1 LNFIISL
8 DGDRMDPE
16 TAYQPP
22 RQFARTTGIPESTL
36 AKMRMRGGGPPYVK
50 IGRSVRYSVSLGLAW
65 MEAHTRRHTSERSL
79 NERPRR
85 NNRRLTAASAPAE

>member
-1 LNFIISL
+1 
-8 DGDRMDPE
+8 MDPE

-65 MEAHTRRHTSERSL
+65 MEAHTCRNTSEHSL
-79 NERPRR
+79 NEMLNEGPHRD
-85 NNRRLTAASAPAE
+85 NRRLTVASAPAE

>member
-1 LNFIISL
+1 
-8 DGDRMDPE
+8 MDPE
-16 TAYQPP
+16 TAYQPA

-65 MEAHTRRHTSERSL
+65 MDAHTRRNTSERPLS
-79 NERPRR
+79 ERRPR
-85 NNRRLTAASAPAE
+85 NNRQRTVTAASEPAE

>member
-1 LNFIISL
+1 
-8 DGDRMDPE
+8 MAPE

-22 RQFARTTGIPESTL
+22 RQFAQTVGIPESTL

-65 MEAHTRRHTSERSL
+65 MEAHTRRHTSERPP
-79 NERPRR
+79 NERRSHV
-85 NNRRLTAASAPAE
+85 A

>member
-1 LNFIISL
+1 
-8 DGDRMDPE
+8 MDPE

-36 AKMRMRGGGPPYVK
+36 AKMKMRGGGPPYVK

-65 MEAHTRRHTSERSL
+65 MEAHTRRHTSERPP
-79 NERPRR
+79 NERRSHV
-85 NNRRLTAASAPAE
+85 A